1 MVALSATFEFKVSML
16 VKTKIGPRQIMEQL
30 FVTVAM
36 VVVKTAVVAFVK
48 QQLVGTFKLMGSIAV
63 AIAVVLV
70 VVVRL
75 IVVVVRLEPLAIV
88 ARLGQLGVGFR
99 LMAVVAGLGLLV
111 IGFRLMAVVA
121 GLGPL
126 AIVVVA
132 ILKPYF

>member
-1 MVALSATFEFKVSML
+1 M
-16 VKTKIGPRQIMEQL
+16 
-30 FVTVAM
+30 
-36 VVVKTAVVAFVK
+36 
-48 QQLVGTFKLMGSIAV
+48 
-63 AIAVVLV
+63 
-70 VVVRL
+70 
-75 IVVVVRLEPLAIV
+75 VVVRLEPLAIV

-99 LMAVVAGLGLLV
+99 LMAVVAGLVLLV